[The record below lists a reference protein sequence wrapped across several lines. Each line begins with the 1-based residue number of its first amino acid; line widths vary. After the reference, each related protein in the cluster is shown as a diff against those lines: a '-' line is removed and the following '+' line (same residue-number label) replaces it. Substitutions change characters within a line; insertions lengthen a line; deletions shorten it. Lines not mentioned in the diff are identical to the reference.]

1 MLRRQGGRHPGFWIA
16 LLMLG
21 LLSLPLLGGAAGAGP
36 LPAAPW
42 NPQNLSRIKASA
54 AEPLIFA
61 VLGDNR
67 NNTQV
72 LGEMLREIDADPSIA
87 FAIHLG
93 DTVWEGDL
101 EHYGVFLKVVRR
113 NLHKPMLTVIGNHEL
128 KEDGLPLY
136 RRIFGPDYYSFRIKD
151 HYFIIIND
159 AADTV
164 DPGQLRWLG
173 DELKKSQDCQTRL
186 VFLHIPLYDPRGGAY
201 HHSLPPQ
208 AASRLAGLF
217 KKYKVSHIFA
227 AHIHSYYAGNWEG
240 VPFTVSGGAGASDF
254 PWPDYFH
261 YLKVSVRGSEVRVQV
276 RPLPP
281 QAGAEEPLS
290 WLRDRIYAPAAA
302 R

>member
-1 MLRRQGGRHPGFWIA
+1 MLRRQGWRHPGFWIA
-16 LLMLG
+16 LLILG
-21 LLSLPLLGGAAGAGP
+21 ILSLPLLGRAADTGP
-36 LPAAPW
+36 LPAAGW
-42 NPQNLSRIKASA
+42 NPKNLSRIQAPA
-54 AEPLIFA
+54 AGPLIFA

-67 NNTQV
+67 KNTRV
-72 LGEMLREIDADPSIA
+72 LGEMLKEIDGDPSLG

-93 DTVWEGDL
+93 DMVWEGDPVN
-101 EHYGVFLKVVRR
+101 YGLFFRVVRR

-128 KEDGLPLY
+128 QKNGLPLY
-136 RRIFGPDYYSFRIKD
+136 RRIFGQDYYSFRIND

-164 DPGQLRWLG
+164 DPGQLRWLAA
-173 DELKKSQDCQTRL
+173 ELRKSQTCKTRL

-201 HHSLPPQ
+201 HHCLPPE
-208 AASRLAGLF
+208 AASRLGGLF
-217 KKYKVSHIFA
+217 KKYKVSHVFA

-240 VPFTVSGGAGASDF
+240 VPFTVSGGAGASNF

-261 YLKVSVRGSEVRVQV
+261 YLKVPVRGDEVRVQV

-290 WLRDRIYAPAAA
+290 WLTDRIYGAVTV